1 LTYQTLF
8 HNFDLIK
15 IPVIL
20 WKTIAFHRV
29 QLFFMTV
36 LVWKEDTWWD
46 MRHFEMET
54 KKNIRTIFLEA
65 CSEIANLLDDKDFK
79 TLQKG
84 QTFKKVSPNKDLYY
98 EIYFQS
104 SDRNSNRDITVLPHI
119 NIYSK
124 RLKDWQIRQTG
135 NQYSQGVVYSN
146 TLGHIS
152 PCGYRDWNVAG
163 MSGTI
168 EINHIAELINKY
180 ALPIFHLFDNIQN
193 AIDFLSVN
201 GTQFNKYSQES
212 IVPLDFLICHAEKEA
227 SEQFFNNFVKNC
239 SYKGKI
245 ISLYK
250 ELETNDDIN
259 LNYSEFYGA
268 DKVKLAFVNELS
280 LVPEI
285 LLR

>member
-1 LTYQTLF
+1 
-8 HNFDLIK
+8 
-15 IPVIL
+15 
-20 WKTIAFHRV
+20 
-29 QLFFMTV
+29 
-36 LVWKEDTWWD
+36 
-46 MRHFEMET
+46 MET
-54 KKNIRTIFLEA
+54 KKSIRTAFLEA
-65 CSEIANLLDDKDFK
+65 CAEIANLLEDKDFK
-79 TLQKG
+79 VLQKG
-84 QTFKKVSPNKDLYY
+84 QTLKKVSTDKDLYY

-104 SDRNSNRDITVLPHI
+104 SDRNSNWDITVLPHI

-124 RLKDWQIRQTG
+124 KLKDWQIEQTG

-152 PCGYRDWNVAG
+152 PCGYRNWNVAG

-193 AIDFLSVN
+193 AIDFLRVN
-201 GTQFNKYSQES
+201 GTRFNKHAEES
-212 IVPLDFLICHAEKEA
+212 IMPLDFLIYYAAKEV
-227 SEQFFNNFVKNC
+227 SEQFFNNFIKNC

-250 ELETNDDIN
+250 ELEVNDDIN

-268 DKVKLAFVNELS
+268 DKVKLAFINKLIITS
-280 LVPEI
+280 
-285 LLR
+285 